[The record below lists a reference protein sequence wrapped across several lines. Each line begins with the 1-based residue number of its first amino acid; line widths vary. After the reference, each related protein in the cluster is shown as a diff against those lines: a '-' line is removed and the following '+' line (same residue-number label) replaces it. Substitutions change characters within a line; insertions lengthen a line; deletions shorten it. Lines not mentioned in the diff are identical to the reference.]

1 MPRLG
6 LSGDGLVSGLV
17 PYSTQLTEFRL
28 TKRPLCVDVVWCD
41 LPLVPRRLEN
51 AAVRD
56 RNRVERPSTSTTMTS
71 QTTPSISRQY
81 LAPRLR
87 PFLHAAHFA
96 ETIDIV
102 EVRNPAGLHGG
113 AGVPRLSI
121 AEMRSFGRLG
131 RTDFGAGVTK
141 DTTFRPGEFVVP
153 AYNCLRSVTVLDAH
167 VFREFEPDPHLL
179 RSVFE
184 DVKPASATFDLGVLH
199 TGHAED
205 RTVSAILNHLWN
217 EASAGHL
224 AWRLAT
230 ESAVVT
236 LGVALL
242 RAKARLERTPAHASI
257 KHACDWRVR
266 RVMERMETEIGSD
279 VGLRELA
286 ADVGLSPS
294 HLSAVFVAA
303 VGVSP
308 HRWLLRRRVE
318 RAGELLTLTRH
329 SITDIALSCGF
340 SSSQHFATVFKA
352 QKGCTPT
359 DFRNGRM

>member
-1 MPRLG
+1 
-6 LSGDGLVSGLV
+6 
-17 PYSTQLTEFRL
+17 
-28 TKRPLCVDVVWCD
+28 
-41 LPLVPRRLEN
+41 
-51 AAVRD
+51 
-56 RNRVERPSTSTTMTS
+56 MTS
-71 QTTPSISRQY
+71 QITPSISRQY

-102 EVRNPAGLHGG
+102 EVRKPAGLHGG

-153 AYNCLRSVTVLDAH
+153 AYNCTRSVTVLDAH
-167 VFREFEPDPHLL
+167 VFREFEPEPHLL

-184 DVKPASATFDLGVLH
+184 DAKPALATFDLGVLH

-205 RTVSAILNHLWN
+205 RNVSAILNHLWN

-242 RAKARLERTPAHASI
+242 RVKARLERTPAYAPVER
-257 KHACDWRVR
+257 ACDWRVR

-294 HLSAVFVAA
+294 HLSAVFVAT

-318 RAGELLTLTRH
+318 RAGELLALTRY

-359 DFRNGRM
+359 DFRNGRT

>member
-1 MPRLG
+1 MP
-6 LSGDGLVSGLV
+6 
-17 PYSTQLTEFRL
+17 TEI
-28 TKRPLCVDVVWCD
+28 
-41 LPLVPRRLEN
+41 
-51 AAVRD
+51 
-56 RNRVERPSTSTTMTS
+56 
-71 QTTPSISRQY
+71 TPSISRKY

-87 PFLHAAHFA
+87 PFLRAAHFL

-102 EVRNPAGLHGG
+102 EVGQPAGHHGG

-121 AEMRSFGRLG
+121 AEMRSFARLG

-153 AYNCLRSVTVLDAH
+153 ACNCTRSVTVLDYH
-167 VFREFEPDPHLL
+167 VFREFEPEPRLL

-184 DVKPASATFDLGVLH
+184 DAKPGPATFDLGILH

-205 RTVSAILNHLWN
+205 RNVSTLLNHLWN
-217 EASAGHL
+217 EATAGNL

-230 ESAVVT
+230 ECAVVT

-242 RAKARLERTPAHASI
+242 RAKARLERTPERDSSVC
-257 KHACDWRVR
+257 ACDWRVR

-286 ADVGLSPS
+286 SEVGLSPS

-303 VGVSP
+303 AGLPP

-318 RAGELLTLTRH
+318 RARELLRRTRR

-340 SSSQHFATVFKA
+340 SSSQHFSTVFKA
-352 QKGCTPT
+352 QEGCTPT
-359 DFRNGRM
+359 DFRNGRR

>member
-1 MPRLG
+1 
-6 LSGDGLVSGLV
+6 
-17 PYSTQLTEFRL
+17 
-28 TKRPLCVDVVWCD
+28 
-41 LPLVPRRLEN
+41 
-51 AAVRD
+51 
-56 RNRVERPSTSTTMTS
+56 MTS
-71 QTTPSISRQY
+71 QITPSISRQY

-87 PFLHAAHFA
+87 PFLRAGHFF

-131 RTDFGAGVTK
+131 RTDFGAGVIK

-153 AYNCLRSVTVLDAH
+153 AYNCTRSVTVLDHH
-167 VFREFEPDPHLL
+167 VFREFEPEPHLL

-184 DVKPASATFDLGVLH
+184 DAKPGSATFDLGVLH
-199 TGHAED
+199 AGHAED
-205 RTVSAILNHLWN
+205 RNVSAILNHLWN
-217 EASAGHL
+217 EASAGNL

-242 RAKARLERTPAHASI
+242 RAKARLERTPGRASVER
-257 KHACDWRVR
+257 ACDWRVR
-266 RVMERMETEIGSD
+266 RVMERMEAEIESD

-286 ADVGLSPS
+286 SGVGLSPS

-303 VGVSP
+303 AGVP
-308 HRWLLRRRVE
+308 PRRWLLCRRVE
-318 RAGELLTLTRH
+318 RARELLTRTRRN
-329 SITDIALSCGF
+329 ITDIALSCGF
-340 SSSQHFATVFKA
+340 SSSQHFSTVFKA
-352 QKGCTPT
+352 QEGCTPT
-359 DFRNGRM
+359 DFRNSRR

>member
-1 MPRLG
+1 M
-6 LSGDGLVSGLV
+6 S
-17 PYSTQLTEFRL
+17 
-28 TKRPLCVDVVWCD
+28 
-41 LPLVPRRLEN
+41 
-51 AAVRD
+51 
-56 RNRVERPSTSTTMTS
+56 S
-71 QTTPSISRQY
+71 QITPSISRQY

-87 PFLHAAHFA
+87 PFLRTAHFL

-102 EVRNPAGLHGG
+102 EVRNPAGCHGG

-121 AEMRSFGRLG
+121 AEMRSFARLG

-141 DTTFRPGEFVVP
+141 DTTFRPGQFVVP
-153 AYNCLRSVTVLDAH
+153 AYNSARSVTVLDRH

-184 DVKPASATFDLGVLH
+184 DTKPGTATFDLGVLH
-199 TGHAED
+199 ASHAED

-217 EASAGHL
+217 EAAAGNL
-224 AWRLAT
+224 AWSLAT

-242 RAKARLERTPAHASI
+242 RTKARLERTPERTRVESP
-257 KHACDWRVR
+257 CDWRVR

-286 ADVGLSPS
+286 TDVGLSPA

-303 VGVSP
+303 VGVPP

-318 RAGELLTLTRH
+318 RARELLMRTHR

-340 SSSQHFATVFKA
+340 SSSQHFATVFKG
-352 QKGCTPT
+352 QEGCTPT
-359 DFRNGRM
+359 ELRNGRS

>member
-1 MPRLG
+1 
-6 LSGDGLVSGLV
+6 
-17 PYSTQLTEFRL
+17 
-28 TKRPLCVDVVWCD
+28 
-41 LPLVPRRLEN
+41 
-51 AAVRD
+51 
-56 RNRVERPSTSTTMTS
+56 MTS
-71 QTTPSISRQY
+71 QVTPSISRQY

-87 PFLHAAHFA
+87 PFLHAAHFLD
-96 ETIDIV
+96 TIDIV
-102 EVRNPAGLHGG
+102 EVAQPAGLHGG

-141 DTTFRPGEFVVP
+141 DTSFRPGQFVVP
-153 AYNCLRSVTVLDAH
+153 AYNCSRSVTVLDHH
-167 VFREFEPDPHLL
+167 VFREFEPEPYLL

-184 DVKPASATFDLGVLH
+184 DAKSGSAAFDLGILH
-199 TGHAED
+199 AGHAED
-205 RTVSAILNHLWN
+205 QNVSALLNHLWN
-217 EASAGHL
+217 EAAAGNL

-242 RAKARLERTPAHASI
+242 RVKARLERTPGRASI
-257 KHACDWRVR
+257 ERACDWRVR
-266 RVMERMETEIGSD
+266 RVMERMETEIESD

-294 HLSAVFVAA
+294 HLSAVFVATA
-303 VGVSP
+303 GVPP

-318 RAGELLTLTRH
+318 RARELLARTGR

-340 SSSQHFATVFKA
+340 SSSQHFSTVFKA
-352 QKGCTPT
+352 QEGCTPT
-359 DFRNGRM
+359 GFRNGTVVQANEQK